1 MATELSLGTL
11 VGSTLN
17 QQNQRIKT
25 LETETT
31 LSTYT
36 SSTLPAS
43 PSTGETVFVSD
54 DSTLRTWDG
63 SSWISTQLS

>member
-1 MATELSLGTL
+1 MAKELSLGTL
-11 VGSTLN
+11 AGSALASLGR
-17 QQNQRIKT
+17 RINT

-31 LSTYT
+31 IPVYT

-43 PSTGETVFVSD
+43 PITGETVFVSD